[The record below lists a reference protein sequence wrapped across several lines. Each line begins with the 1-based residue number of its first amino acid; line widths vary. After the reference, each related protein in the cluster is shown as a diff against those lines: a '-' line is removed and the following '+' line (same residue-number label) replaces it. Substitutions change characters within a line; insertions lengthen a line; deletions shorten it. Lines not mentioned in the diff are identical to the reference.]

1 MVKFVI
7 AGSSDCPYLAKSE
20 LLGDVLEQSFESFSI
35 KKEIHKPEAWEDWIE
50 QKSKI
55 KKINRKKSPVIWREL
70 ADRGGDCLLLGGYNE
85 FWFV

>member
-20 LLGDVLEQSFESFSI
+20 LLADILEQSFDSFSV
-35 KKEIHKPEAWEDWIE
+35 KKEVHRPVDWD
-50 QKSKI
+50 KWI
-55 KKINRKKSPVIWREL
+55 KRKAENNKINRTKSPVIWREL

-85 FWFV
+85 FWSV